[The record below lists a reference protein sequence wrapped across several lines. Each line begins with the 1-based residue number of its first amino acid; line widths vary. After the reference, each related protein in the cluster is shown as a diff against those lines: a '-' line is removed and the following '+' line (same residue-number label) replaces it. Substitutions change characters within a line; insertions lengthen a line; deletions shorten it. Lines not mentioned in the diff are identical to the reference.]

1 MLSWTLTIDLNKLT
15 RLAHLQRENYCKSEL
30 PSQIRLFHNNAVLI
44 FQSKLLKKAYF
55 IFKMTSQAKCTVD
68 TMSEAKNVP
77 TLVFKTII
85 SCFWVNAAIGIFIVN
100 FTHCFIP
107 WNLVPTPWPIIW
119 TFSKIVRNSKGVGL
133 KANIE

>member
-1 MLSWTLTIDLNKLT
+1 MDTYHRSEQADQISLFAKRKLLQIWT
-15 RLAHLQRENYCKSEL
+15 AH
-30 PSQIRLFHNNAVLI
+30 QIRLFHNNAVLI